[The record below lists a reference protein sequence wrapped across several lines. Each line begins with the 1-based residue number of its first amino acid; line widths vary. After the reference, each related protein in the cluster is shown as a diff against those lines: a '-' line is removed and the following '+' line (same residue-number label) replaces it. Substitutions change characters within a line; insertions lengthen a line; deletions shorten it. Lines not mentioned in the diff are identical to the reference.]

1 MSINRIT
8 NAGITFGHSH
18 YSSDKNNEVQPSVKR
33 GVLLTTI
40 TGVGAAS
47 AIIAKKQG
55 FSLNPK
61 VIFSQSP
68 KNWAMFKIFN
78 KNDKNARLME
88 IEEKEILLLAGA
100 SAAGGLAGGAIFD
113 EKKHFKGKLRETIN

>member
-1 MSINRIT
+1 MSVKVINMSINRIT

-47 AIIAKKQG
+47 AIIAK
-55 FSLNPK
+55 NK
-61 VIFSQSP
+61 VFHLILRLYFLKVQ
-68 KNWAMFKIFN
+68 KI
-78 KNDKNARLME
+78 
-88 IEEKEILLLAGA
+88 
-100 SAAGGLAGGAIFD
+100 GLCLKSSTKMIKMPG
-113 EKKHFKGKLRETIN
+113 